1 MSYTNTK
8 VTWEQK
14 ETVDMYGDI
23 TRKQPTSIEAR
34 KQPKQALV
42 KIADGRELL
51 SKTIYYV
58 DPLRE
63 VNALSIEEQD
73 KLDGEIVVQKYVM
86 CNLQNK
92 PRMVRLV
99 TV

>member
-14 ETVDMYGDI
+14 EAVDAYGAI
-23 TRKQPTSIEAR
+23 SRKQPISIKAR

-51 SKTIYYV
+51 SNTVYYV
-58 DPLRE
+58 DPLIE
-63 VNALSIEEQD
+63 SKALSIAEQD
-73 KLDGEIVVQKYVM
+73 KLDGEIVMLRYIM
-86 CNLQNK
+86 CGLQNK
-92 PRMVRLV
+92 PRMVKLV